1 VAKAKPLTFLSVADI
16 PPLSVDADTDA
27 LAARDLLA
35 AAAREAGRLALEYF
49 RPGARTSA
57 QVETKVGGS
66 PVTDADLAAD
76 SLLKRRLQDG
86 LPEAGWLSEETVD
99 DFERLTR
106 RSLIVVDPID
116 GTRAFVIGDPRW
128 AVSAAL
134 VVDGRPVAGVV
145 HAPALD
151 ETYAAARGGGATFN
165 GATLVAAAGWPPRVA
180 AGPKPIIQAMAAKLG
195 SPVEITSRVPSL
207 AYRLCMAARG
217 AVDFAV
223 AAENSHDWDI
233 AAADL
238 LLEEAGAR
246 LIEASGAR
254 LLYNARH
261 VLRGA
266 LLAAP
271 DAAAS
276 GLIEAFHD
284 AIGWR
289 PN

>member
-1 VAKAKPLTFLSVADI
+1 LN
-16 PPLSVDADTDA
+16 VDADTDA

-66 PVTDADLAAD
+66 PVTQADLAAD
-76 SLLKRRLQDG
+76 SLLKRRLRDA
-86 LPEAGWLSEETVD
+86 LPGAGWLSEETVD

-106 RSLIVVDPID
+106 RSVIVVDPID

-134 VVDGRPVAGVV
+134 VVEGRPIAGVV

-151 ETYAAARGGGATFN
+151 ETYAAARGGGATLN
-165 GATLVAAAGWPPRVA
+165 GATLAAATHWPPRVA
-180 AGPKPIIQAMAAKLG
+180 AGPKPIIQAMAATLD
-195 SPVEITSRVPSL
+195 SSVEITPRVPSL
-207 AYRLCMAARG
+207 AYRLCKAASG

-238 LLEEAGAR
+238 LLQEAGAR
-246 LIEASGAR
+246 LIDASGER
-254 LLYNARH
+254 LLYNARQ
-261 VLRGA
+261 VRRGA

-271 DAAAS
+271 DAPALR
-276 GLIEAFHD
+276 LIEAFRA

-289 PN
+289 AN

>member
-1 VAKAKPLTFLSVADI
+1 
-16 PPLSVDADTDA
+16 LSVDADIDA

-35 AAAREAGRLALEYF
+35 SAAREAGAVALEYF

-57 QVETKVGGS
+57 QVETKLGGS
-66 PVTDADLAAD
+66 PVTAADLAAD
-76 SLLKRRLQDG
+76 LLLKRRLRDA

-99 DFERLTR
+99 DFERLAR

-116 GTRAFVIGDPRW
+116 GTRAFVTGDPRW

-134 VVDGRPVAGVV
+134 VVDGRPIAGVV

-151 ETYAAARGGGATFN
+151 ETYAAARGR
-165 GATLVAAAGWPPRVA
+165 GATLDGAPLSAGGWPPRAA

-195 SPVEITSRVPSL
+195 SPVEITPRVPSL
-207 AYRLCMAARG
+207 AYRLCLAARG

-233 AAADL
+233 AAADI
-238 LLEEAGAR
+238 LLEESGLR
-246 LIEASGAR
+246 LIDGSGDR
-254 LLYNARH
+254 LVYNGRH
-261 VLRGA
+261 VRRGA

-271 DAAAS
+271 DSAATR
-276 GLIEAFHD
+276 LIEAFRS
-284 AIGWR
+284 AIGWSAD
-289 PN
+289 